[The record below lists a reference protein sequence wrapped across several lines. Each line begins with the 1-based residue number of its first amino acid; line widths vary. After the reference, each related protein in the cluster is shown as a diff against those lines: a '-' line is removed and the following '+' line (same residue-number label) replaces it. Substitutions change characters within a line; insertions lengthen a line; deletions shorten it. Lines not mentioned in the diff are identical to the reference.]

1 MLDYIEEKCL
11 PMTRI
16 YYSCHKAYKIF
27 VISINTSKITQL
39 FVSGMYRSANKSEV
53 GGNQGSYASN
63 FTKTRSS
70 LGKVWRNV
78 DTLF

>member
-1 MLDYIEEKCL
+1 MLDYIEEKGL
-11 PMTRI
+11 PMTGI
-16 YYSCHKAYKIF
+16 YYSCHKVYKIF

-39 FVSGMYRSANKSEV
+39 FMNGMYGSANKSKV

-63 FTKTRSS
+63 IPKTRSG
-70 LGKVWRNV
+70 LGKVCRNV